1 MPKEQSPPRVKPK
14 DDTGYFEEMTKTV
27 FRSGF
32 SWKVI
37 ENKWPNFQKSF
48 AQFSVDKV
56 AAFDERDVDR
66 LLADTSIVRNGRKIE
81 STIHNARALKAIQK
95 EFGSFENYLR
105 SLDGVGY
112 PAVAKD
118 LKNRFKHLGRTGTF
132 TFLWIV
138 GEEVPDWEER

>member
-1 MPKEQSPPRVKPK
+1 MPKDQSPPRVKPK
-14 DDTGYFEEMTKTV
+14 DDSGYFEEMTKTV

-48 AQFSVDKV
+48 AQFSVNKV

-95 EFGSFENYLR
+95 EFGSFEKYLR

-132 TFLWIV
+132 TFLWSV

>member
-1 MPKEQSPPRVKPK
+1 MPKDQSPPRVKPK
-14 DDTGYFEEMTKTV
+14 DDSGYFEEMTKTV

-48 AQFSVDKV
+48 AQFSVNKV

-81 STIHNARALKAIQK
+81 STIHNARVLKAIQK
-95 EFGSFENYLR
+95 EFGSFEKYLR

-132 TFLWIV
+132 TFLWSV

>member
-1 MPKEQSPPRVKPK
+1 MPKDQSPPRVKPK
-14 DDTGYFEEMTKTV
+14 DDSGYFEEMTKTV

-95 EFGSFENYLR
+95 EFGSFEKYLR

-132 TFLWIV
+132 TFLWSV

>member
-1 MPKEQSPPRVKPK
+1 MPKDQSPPRVKPK
-14 DDTGYFEEMTKTV
+14 DDSGYFEEMTKTV

-95 EFGSFENYLR
+95 EFGSFEKYLR